1 MLMVWGID
9 RGAGRRARMG
19 VESIFPGVPILKLS
33 TAGRLWV
40 RRCCRIRGQSK
51 EGQGRPVDAKGRHR
65 TCALIIV
72 TSKHK
77 EREAIAPP

>member
-1 MLMVWGID
+1 MVWGID

-19 VESIFPGVPILKLS
+19 VESIFPGVPIFEVS
-33 TAGRLWV
+33 TAGRLSV

-65 TCALIIV
+65 TC
-72 TSKHK
+72 HK
-77 EREAIAPP
+77 IMAEKV